1 MKTRTKIIIPAAV
14 FLATGLL
21 YLFAVA
27 GGYPPYFEGM
37 RLTLYSDHSVQG
49 IEIHPDYPP
58 TVITDKD
65 LEGAPELKGLIHE
78 ALSKEYPLN
87 TEGSVL
93 VSFEDLDNFQH
104 QYAEILAEKYSKN
117 STDFF
122 TIEDGLVPEKYLAID
137 PTAHRRMFD
146 GRYFEYN
153 GEHYGI
159 GPDGLYIPNM
169 KEDGDFIRL
178 HAYKARGPLQGND
191 NVWADLSEKRMD
203 IMPLIRLAIDDIGQH
218 QESIKVRTSGLSPAT
233 MSKYL
238 NWQANTLE
246 GHLFEYKGRIF
257 SLGFWIA

>member
-1 MKTRTKIIIPAAV
+1 MRHGDLSVGLETAQASVIVRRSAQKSSTMRGSQAQLPLDSGKTR
-14 FLATGLL
+14 
-21 YLFAVA
+21 
-27 GGYPPYFEGM
+27 
-37 RLTLYSDHSVQG
+37 
-49 IEIHPDYPP
+49 
-58 TVITDKD
+58 
-65 LEGAPELKGLIHE
+65 
-78 ALSKEYPLN
+78 LN
-87 TEGSVL
+87 DVNT
-93 VSFEDLDNFQH
+93 
-104 QYAEILAEKYSKN
+104 Y
-117 STDFF
+117 
-122 TIEDGLVPEKYLAID
+122 D
-137 PTAHRRMFD
+137 PTAHRRIFD

-169 KEDGDFIRL
+169 KEGGDFIRL

-218 QESIKVRTSGLSPAT
+218 QESIKVQTSGLSPVT
-233 MSKYL
+233 ISKYL

>member
-1 MKTRTKIIIPAAV
+1 MQVR
-14 FLATGLL
+14 
-21 YLFAVA
+21 
-27 GGYPPYFEGM
+27 
-37 RLTLYSDHSVQG
+37 
-49 IEIHPDYPP
+49 PDQ
-58 TVITDKD
+58 I
-65 LEGAPELKGLIHE
+65 L
-78 ALSKEYPLN
+78 EYPLN

-93 VSFEDLDNFQH
+93 ISFEDLDNFQH

-122 TIEDGLVPEKYLAID
+122 TIEDELVPEKYLAID
-137 PTAHRRMFD
+137 PTAHRRIFD

-169 KEDGDFIRL
+169 KEGGDFIRL

-218 QESIKVRTSGLSPAT
+218 QESIKVQTSGLSPVT
-233 MSKYL
+233 ISKYL